1 MEHRAGRRSFAAI
14 FMLAAWAI
22 APPGDGRAQAQ
33 QPQLNPGLAPML
45 RYFELRV
52 SAGRIAAFSDQ
63 RDRKLESQSNGKD
76 RRERLSITLSGDA
89 TSISY
94 ELTASDGQ
102 IGYDVID
109 GQEIMLSRRVSGAR
123 ESFLEFH
130 QPRSGPVRLR
140 VGEGKQETAY
150 QAGNLWRLWAAEPEL
165 CRQRLAPLLE
175 LLKPDWRLSQ
185 TSQTAEA
192 SLADSIEAMGRANL
206 AAWRR
211 MVDDLGAEKFSKRQ
225 AADRDLRALGS
236 GAALFLSSID
246 GAGLDAEQQARIRE
260 ILHDLSGGSRPD
272 TPDRVALLLVRDPQV
287 WVRLLESDNADRR
300 RAAWEHLERLLNRRI
315 AFDPAGDKPT
325 REAQIAA
332 LRRWLDSAAGKEH

>member
-1 MEHRAGRRSFAAI
+1 MEFCARRRCFAATL
-14 FMLAAWAI
+14 MLAAWAF
-22 APPGDGRAQAQ
+22 ALPGVDQARAQ

-52 SAGRIAAFSDQ
+52 SSGRIAAASDQ

-94 ELTASDGQ
+94 ELTSGDGQ
-102 IGYDVID
+102 LGYDVID
-109 GQEIMLSRRVSGAR
+109 GREVMVSRRVSGAR

-140 VGEGKQETAY
+140 IGEGEQETAY
-150 QAGNLWRLWAAEPEL
+150 EAGNLWRLLAAEPEL

-175 LLKPDWRLSQ
+175 LLKPDWQLSQ
-185 TSQTAEA
+185 TSQEAEE
-192 SLADSIEAMGRANL
+192 SLARSVAAMGRADL

-246 GAGLDAEQQARIRE
+246 AAGLDAEQQSRIGE
-260 ILHDLSGGSRPD
+260 ILHDLSGGNQPD
-272 TPDRVALLLVRDPQV
+272 TSDRVALLLVRDPQV
-287 WVRLLESDNADRR
+287 WVRLMESDEIDRR
-300 RAAWEHLERLLNRRI
+300 RAAREQLERLLNRRI
-315 AFDPAGDKPT
+315 AFDPADDKPA
-325 REAQIAA
+325 RDAQIAA
-332 LRRWLDSAAGKEH
+332 LRRQLGSTTFQGR